1 MFRPYHL
8 FSGLIRHF
16 ACLQAKGRFVCGL
29 LGLCICTGLL
39 MPRYAKAQQPV
50 VTDTIHVLAD
60 TIFVRDTLPRKADTT
75 HAPAAISAADT
86 IRMQPDTT
94 IAQPDTTTA
103 QPVHD
108 PRLAALY
115 SAVLPGL
122 GQAYNH
128 KYWKI
133 PIAYAGLG
141 VAAGVFI
148 YNYKQYILFRDAYRL
163 SFTGQ
168 KTGDP
173 FVDQYGPQ
181 DQKRIRDIYRQY
193 VDYSALAFMGVY
205 VINIVDALVDAHLY
219 YFNVSDNLSLRLQ
232 PVIHS
237 GYVGYGLVMNLDK
250 QK

>member
-1 MFRPYHL
+1 MQRFA
-8 FSGLIRHF
+8 GLQVRS
-16 ACLQAKGRFVCGL
+16 RYVCSL
-29 LGLCICTGLL
+29 VVLGIFTGLL
-39 MPRYAKAQQPV
+39 MPRHAKAQQPV
-50 VTDTIHVLAD
+50 ATDTVHILTD
-60 TIFVRDTLPRKADTT
+60 TLFVRDTLPRKADTT
-75 HAPAAISAADT
+75 HVSAALSAADT
-86 IRMQPDTT
+86 VRIQPDTT
-94 IAQPDTTTA
+94 PAQLDTTSAQPI
-103 QPVHD
+103 HD

-193 VDYSALAFMGVY
+193 VDYSALAFLGVY

-219 YFNVSDNLSLRLQ
+219 YFNVSDNLTLHLQ

-237 GYVGYGLVMNLDK
+237 GYVGYGLVVNLGGK
-250 QK
+250 H

>member
-1 MFRPYHL
+1 MFLYPEKA
-8 FSGLIRHF
+8 F
-16 ACLQAKGRFVCGL
+16 
-29 LGLCICTGLL
+29 
-39 MPRYAKAQQPV
+39 AQQPV
-50 VTDTIHVLAD
+50 VSADTLHVLAD
-60 TIFVRDTLPRKADTT
+60 TIFIHETPKQQVDTS
-75 HAPAAISAADT
+75 APASDT
-86 IRMQPDTT
+86 AQ
-94 IAQPDTTTA
+94 AQPY
-103 QPVHD
+103 HD

-148 YNYKQYILFRDAYRL
+148 YNYKQFILFRDAYRL

-173 FVDQYGPQ
+173 FVDQYDPQ

-219 YFNVSDNLSLRLQ
+219 YFNVSDNLALRLQ

-237 GYVGYGLVMNLDK
+237 GYVGYGLVMNLGRK
-250 QK
+250 K

>member
-1 MFRPYHL
+1 MWGIHGLFRSIRY
-8 FSGLIRHF
+8 LIWLSVYVIVVAPH
-16 ACLQAKGRFVCGL
+16 AS
-29 LGLCICTGLL
+29 
-39 MPRYAKAQQPV
+39 AQQA
-50 VTDTIHVLAD
+50 TLNT
-60 TIFVRDTLPRKADTT
+60 DTLPASTDTVLVQDTASRVADTLASAPTDSST
-75 HAPAAISAADT
+75 HY
-86 IRMQPDTT
+86 
-94 IAQPDTTTA
+94 
-103 QPVHD
+103 HD

-141 VAAGVFI
+141 VAAGVFV
-148 YNYKQYILFRDAYRL
+148 YNYKQFILFRDAYRL

-219 YFNVSDNLSLRLQ
+219 YFNVSDNLTLRLQ
-232 PVIHS
+232 PVMHP
-237 GYVGYGLVMNLDK
+237 GYMGYGLVVNFYSKKHMRN
-250 QK
+250 